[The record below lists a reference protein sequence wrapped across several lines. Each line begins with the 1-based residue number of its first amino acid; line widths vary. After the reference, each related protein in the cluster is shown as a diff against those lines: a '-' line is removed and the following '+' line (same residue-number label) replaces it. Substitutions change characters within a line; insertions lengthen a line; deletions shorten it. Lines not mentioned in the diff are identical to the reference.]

1 MSQEVGPVSDTTF
14 SGFWIILIPIFL
26 FLQSIYL
33 NNFRNYEE
41 LKLDFSSSIN
51 CFCGPNGAGKTNILD
66 AIHYLALTRGFRNTQ
81 DKQAVKQGETYFFNQ
96 GEINQG
102 EHNWTVQCNFAQ
114 GKGKRIIVNKK
125 TLRKLSEHI
134 GRIPLVAV
142 LPHDTELIN
151 GPSAGRRKFLDQ
163 LISQYDSA
171 YLRHLIQYD
180 KVLAQRN
187 ALLKQFA
194 EDRRWDEE
202 QMELWDEQLI
212 PHGMGIH
219 QGRTQF
225 IEEFQP
231 VFEEFFIEIVA
242 EGEVPKLTYYSQL
255 AENTEL
261 GWKELLM
268 NNRQKD
274 QANQYTGV
282 GIHRDDLRF
291 FIDEQSVRNFGSQ
304 GQQKTFI
311 ISLKL
316 AQYQLLENQKEVSPI
331 LLLDDIFDKLDEH
344 RLAKIAKLLDQK
356 LRGQTFITDTSY
368 ERLAKVF
375 KEKTEAEIRFFSVT
389 SGQVA
394 ATEPTE

>member
-1 MSQEVGPVSDTTF
+1 LY
-14 SGFWIILIPIFL
+14 I
-26 FLQSIYL
+26 QSLYL

-41 LKLDFSSSIN
+41 LKLDFSSGIN

-81 DKQAVKQGETYFFNQ
+81 DRQAVKKGEQYFLDQ
-96 GEINQG
+96 GEIQQG
-102 EHNWTVQCNFAQ
+102 EHSWQVQCNFAQ
-114 GKGKRIIVNKK
+114 GKGKRMIVNKK
-125 TLRKLSEHI
+125 TLKKLSEHI

-151 GPSAGRRKFLDQ
+151 GPSAGRRKFLDV

-180 KVLAQRN
+180 RILAQRN

-202 QMELWDEQLI
+202 QMELWDAQLI
-212 PHGMGIH
+212 PHGIGIH
-219 QGRTQF
+219 AGRAQF
-225 IEEFQP
+225 IEDFQP
-231 VFEEFFIEIVA
+231 VFAEYFKEIVA
-242 EGEVPKLTYYSQL
+242 EDEVPRLTYYSQL
-255 AENTEL
+255 EENTEA
-261 GWKELLM
+261 GWIDLLK

-274 QANQYTGV
+274 QVNQYTGV
-282 GIHRDDLRF
+282 GAHRDDLRF

-316 AQYQLLENQKEVSPI
+316 AQYQLLEKQKEVSPV
-331 LLLDDIFDKLDEH
+331 LLLDDIFDKLDDQ
-344 RLAKIAKLLDQK
+344 RLARIAEILDQK

-375 KEKTEAEIRFFSVT
+375 DTKSSGELRFFSVNSGEVELLDQATT
-389 SGQVA
+389 S
-394 ATEPTE
+394 

>member
-1 MSQEVGPVSDTTF
+1 
-14 SGFWIILIPIFL
+14 L
-26 FLQSIYL
+26 FLKSLYL

-41 LKLDFSSSIN
+41 LNLNFSLGIN

-66 AIHYLALTRGFRNTQ
+66 AIHYLALTRGFRNSQ
-81 DKQAVKQGETYFFNQ
+81 DRQAVKKGESYFFNQ
-96 GEINQG
+96 GEVDQG
-102 EHNWTVQCNFAQ
+102 EHSWTVQCNFSQ

-163 LISQYDSA
+163 LISQYDNA

-180 KVLAQRN
+180 KILAQRN
-187 ALLKQFA
+187 ALLRQFG

-202 QMELWDEQLI
+202 QMELWDAQLI
-212 PHGMGIH
+212 PHGMAIFA
-219 QGRTQF
+219 GRTSF

-231 VFEEFFIEIVA
+231 VFEEYFLEIVK
-242 EGEVPKLTYYSQL
+242 EGEVPKLSYYSQL
-255 AENTEL
+255 EENTEA
-261 GWKELLM
+261 GWNDLLK
-268 NNRQKD
+268 NNRMKD

-282 GIHRDDLRF
+282 GVHRDDLRF

-316 AQYQLLENQKEVSPI
+316 AQYQLLEKRKEVSPI
-331 LLLDDIFDKLDEH
+331 LLLDDIFDKLDEQ
-344 RLAKIAKLLDQK
+344 RLERIAKLLDQK

-375 KEKTEAEIRFFSVT
+375 SEKSTAEVRFFSVN
-389 SGQVA
+389 SGKVQA
-394 ATEPTE
+394 LEQAT

>member
-1 MSQEVGPVSDTTF
+1 MY
-14 SGFWIILIPIFL
+14 I
-26 FLQSIYL
+26 QSLYL

-41 LKLDFSSSIN
+41 LKLDFSSGIN

-81 DKQAVKQGETYFFNQ
+81 DRQAVKKGEQYFLDQ
-96 GEINQG
+96 GEIQQG
-102 EHNWTVQCNFAQ
+102 EHSWQVQCNFAQ
-114 GKGKRIIVNKK
+114 GKGKRMIVNRK
-125 TLRKLSEHI
+125 TLKKLSEHI

-151 GPSAGRRKFLDQ
+151 GPSAGRRRFLDV

-180 KVLAQRN
+180 KILAQRN

-202 QMELWDEQLI
+202 QMELWDAQLI
-212 PHGMGIH
+212 PHGIGIH
-219 QGRTQF
+219 AGRSQF
-225 IEEFQP
+225 IEDFQP
-231 VFEEFFIEIVA
+231 VFAEYFKEIVA
-242 EGEVPKLTYYSQL
+242 EDEVPKLTYYSQL
-255 AENTEL
+255 EENTES
-261 GWKELLM
+261 GWIDLLK

-274 QANQYTGV
+274 QVNQYTGV
-282 GIHRDDLRF
+282 GAHRDDLRF

-316 AQYQLLENQKEVSPI
+316 AQYQLLEEQKEISPV
-331 LLLDDIFDKLDEH
+331 LLLDDIFDKLDRH
-344 RLAKIAKLLDQK
+344 RLGSIADMLMKEIP
-356 LRGQTFITDTSY
+356 GQIFITDTSH
-368 ERLAKVF
+368 ERLQKLF
-375 KEKTEAEIRFFSVT
+375 EGKSEKPVRYFSVT
-389 SGQVA
+389 YGKI
-394 ATEPTE
+394 EPLPDA

>member
-1 MSQEVGPVSDTTF
+1 MY
-14 SGFWIILIPIFL
+14 I
-26 FLQSIYL
+26 QSIYL

-41 LKLDFSSSIN
+41 LKLEFSSGIN

-81 DKQAVKQGETYFFNQ
+81 DRQAVKKGESYFLDQGEVSQ
-96 GEINQG
+96 GEYSWQ
-102 EHNWTVQCNFAQ
+102 VQCNFAQ
-114 GKGKRIIVNKK
+114 GKGKRLIVNKK

-134 GRIPLVAV
+134 GRIPLVAI

-151 GPSAGRRKFLDQ
+151 GPSVGRRKFLDV

-180 KVLAQRN
+180 RILAQRN

-202 QMELWDEQLI
+202 QMELWDAQLI
-212 PHGMGIH
+212 PHGRGIFA
-219 QGRTQF
+219 GRSQF
-225 IEEFQP
+225 LEDFQP
-231 VFEEFFIEIVA
+231 IFAEYFKEIVD
-242 EGEVPKLTYYSQL
+242 EDEVPRLSYYSQL
-255 AENTEL
+255 EENTEQA
-261 GWKELLM
+261 WIDLLK
-268 NNRQKD
+268 NNRMKD
-274 QANQYTGV
+274 KVNQYTGV

-316 AQYQLLENQKEVSPI
+316 AQYQLLEAQKEVSPL
-331 LLLDDIFDKLDEH
+331 LLLDDIFDKLDDQ
-344 RLAKIAKLLDQK
+344 RLARIAGILDQK
-356 LRGQTFITDTSY
+356 LQGQTFITDTSY

-375 KEKTEAEIRFFSVT
+375 DTKSSGEIRFFSVN
-389 SGQVA
+389 SGEVESFDQA
-394 ATEPTE
+394 ETH